1 MNVTTMHEQHG
12 NRSFRIAEQF
22 RQAISDGTLAAGTRL
37 AGQRE
42 LAAQYDT
49 TLITIRRPLA
59 VLEYERPLVSLL
71 HGRRFDGY
79 VDMI

>member
-1 MNVTTMHEQHG
+1 MREQRG
-12 NRSFRIAEQF
+12 NRSFRIAEHV
-22 RQAISDGTLAAGTRL
+22 RQAINDGTLPAGVRL
-37 AGQRE
+37 VGQHE

-49 TLITIRRPLA
+49 TLITIWQALA
-59 VLEYERPLVSLL
+59 VLEDERPLVSLL